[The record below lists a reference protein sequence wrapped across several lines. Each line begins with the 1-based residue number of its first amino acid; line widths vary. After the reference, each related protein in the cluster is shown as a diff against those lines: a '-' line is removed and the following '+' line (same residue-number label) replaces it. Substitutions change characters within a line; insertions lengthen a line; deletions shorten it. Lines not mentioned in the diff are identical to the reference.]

1 MRALWI
7 LIVVLVAGAVALA
20 LLPRNEQET
29 VAAGT
34 PITVPRRTQGTSSVS
49 KAAIASAGGSASGKA
64 APSTPND
71 ASVAPAR
78 AAPAAPPS
86 EAAATPAGA
95 AASAGE
101 SRTTGPRGG
110 LADLGMD
117 RTIPTATVAR
127 GELVRRPDGS
137 ILADGKWPIGGDG
150 SPERPYEV
158 TWDLLLSAKE
168 SYQPR
173 LGEFVI
179 PQRVALLDGAHVRI
193 SGYVAFPIV
202 ASEADECLLM
212 LNQWDGCCIG
222 VPPSPYD
229 GIEAKLVRSQDNSR
243 KHLFL
248 YGTLT
253 GVFHVDPFVQGKWLV
268 GLYTMTEAD
277 LVTDL

>member
-1 MRALWI
+1 
-7 LIVVLVAGAVALA
+7 
-20 LLPRNEQET
+20 
-29 VAAGT
+29 
-34 PITVPRRTQGTSSVS
+34 
-49 KAAIASAGGSASGKA
+49 
-64 APSTPND
+64 
-71 ASVAPAR
+71 
-78 AAPAAPPS
+78 
-86 EAAATPAGA
+86 
-95 AASAGE
+95 
-101 SRTTGPRGG
+101 
-110 LADLGMD
+110 MD
-117 RTIPTATVAR
+117 RTIPTATIGR

-168 SYQPR
+168 TYQPR

-268 GLYTMTEAD
+268 GLYTMTGAD

>member
-7 LIVVLVAGAVALA
+7 LILVLVGGALA
-20 LLPRNEQET
+20 LVVVPRGDTEP
-29 VAAGT
+29 VIVGT
-34 PITVPRRTQGTSSVS
+34 PITIPRGAVE
-49 KAAIASAGGSASGKA
+49 
-64 APSTPND
+64 
-71 ASVAPAR
+71 PAR
-78 AAPAAPPS
+78 ASGSAKPSPVAATSAPAKPAPDVAVPVAAAAPMPSGAPPAS
-86 EAAATPAGA
+86 GAPA
-95 AASAGE
+95 S
-101 SRTTGPRGG
+101 RGG
-110 LADLGMD
+110 LSELGMD
-117 RTIPTATVAR
+117 RTIPTATIAR
-127 GELVRRPDGS
+127 GDLVRRPDGS

-150 SPERPYEV
+150 SPERPYEI

-168 SYQPR
+168 TYQPR

-253 GVFHVDPFVQGKWLV
+253 GVFRVDPFVQGKWLV
-268 GLYTMTEAD
+268 GLYTMTNAD

>member
-7 LIVVLVAGAVALA
+7 LIVVLVTGALA
-20 LLPRNEQET
+20 LAMMPRGET
-29 VAAGT
+29 EAAVAGT
-34 PITVPRRTQGTSSVS
+34 PITIPRRTEQSSSTPPPQAPPTVASSSAAGTASTSLS
-49 KAAIASAGGSASGKA
+49 QSPSAGSGKA
-64 APSTPND
+64 PSGSSSTSPGGGATAAAPG
-71 ASVAPAR
+71 ASV
-78 AAPAAPPS
+78 S
-86 EAAATPAGA
+86 
-95 AASAGE
+95 
-101 SRTTGPRGG
+101 RGG
-110 LADLGMD
+110 LSDLGMD
-117 RTIPTATVAR
+117 RKIATATVAR
-127 GELVRRPDGS
+127 GDLVRRPDGS

-150 SPERPYEV
+150 SPERPYEI

-168 SYQPR
+168 TYQPR

-268 GLYTMTEAD
+268 GLYTMTDAD
-277 LVTDL
+277 LLTDL

>member
-1 MRALWI
+1 VRALWI
-7 LIVVLVAGAVALA
+7 LIVVLVTGALA
-20 LLPRNEQET
+20 LAMMPRGET
-29 VAAGT
+29 EAAVAGT
-34 PITVPRRTQGTSSVS
+34 PITIPRRTEQSSSTPPPQAPPTVASSSAAGTASTSLS
-49 KAAIASAGGSASGKA
+49 QSPSAGSGKA
-64 APSTPND
+64 PSGSSSTSPGEGATAAAPG
-71 ASVAPAR
+71 ASV
-78 AAPAAPPS
+78 S
-86 EAAATPAGA
+86 
-95 AASAGE
+95 
-101 SRTTGPRGG
+101 RGG
-110 LADLGMD
+110 LSDLGMD
-117 RTIPTATVAR
+117 RKIATATVAR
-127 GELVRRPDGS
+127 GDLVRRPDGS

-150 SPERPYEV
+150 SPERPYEI

-168 SYQPR
+168 TYQPR

-268 GLYTMTEAD
+268 GLYTMTDAD
-277 LVTDL
+277 LLTDL

>member
-1 MRALWI
+1 
-7 LIVVLVAGAVALA
+7 
-20 LLPRNEQET
+20 
-29 VAAGT
+29 
-34 PITVPRRTQGTSSVS
+34 
-49 KAAIASAGGSASGKA
+49 
-64 APSTPND
+64 
-71 ASVAPAR
+71 
-78 AAPAAPPS
+78 
-86 EAAATPAGA
+86 
-95 AASAGE
+95 
-101 SRTTGPRGG
+101 
-110 LADLGMD
+110 MD
-117 RTIPTATVAR
+117 RKIATATVAR
-127 GELVRRPDGS
+127 GDLVRRPDGS

-150 SPERPYEV
+150 SPERPYEI

-168 SYQPR
+168 TYQPR

-179 PQRVALLDGAHVRI
+179 PQRVALLDGAYVRI

-268 GLYTMTEAD
+268 GLYTMTDAD
-277 LVTDL
+277 LLTDL

>member
-7 LIVVLVAGAVALA
+7 LIVVLVTGALA
-20 LLPRNEQET
+20 LAMMPRGET
-29 VAAGT
+29 EAAVAGT
-34 PITVPRRTQGTSSVS
+34 PITIPRRTEQSSSTPPPQAPPTVASSSAAGTASTSLS
-49 KAAIASAGGSASGKA
+49 QSPSAGSGKA
-64 APSTPND
+64 PSGSSSTSPGEGATAAAPG
-71 ASVAPAR
+71 ASV
-78 AAPAAPPS
+78 S
-86 EAAATPAGA
+86 
-95 AASAGE
+95 
-101 SRTTGPRGG
+101 RGG
-110 LADLGMD
+110 LSDLGMD
-117 RTIPTATVAR
+117 RKIATATVAR
-127 GELVRRPDGS
+127 GDLVRRPDGS

-150 SPERPYEV
+150 SPERPYEI

-168 SYQPR
+168 TYQPR

-268 GLYTMTEAD
+268 GLYTMTDAD
-277 LVTDL
+277 LLTDL

>member
-1 MRALWI
+1 
-7 LIVVLVAGAVALA
+7 
-20 LLPRNEQET
+20 
-29 VAAGT
+29 
-34 PITVPRRTQGTSSVS
+34 
-49 KAAIASAGGSASGKA
+49 
-64 APSTPND
+64 
-71 ASVAPAR
+71 
-78 AAPAAPPS
+78 
-86 EAAATPAGA
+86 
-95 AASAGE
+95 
-101 SRTTGPRGG
+101 
-110 LADLGMD
+110 MD

-150 SPERPYEV
+150 SPERPYEI

-168 SYQPR
+168 TYQPR

-229 GIEAKLVRSQDNSR
+229 GIEARLVRSQDNSR

-268 GLYTMTEAD
+268 GLYTITDAD
-277 LVTDL
+277 LITDL

>member
-1 MRALWI
+1 VRALWI
-7 LIVVLVAGAVALA
+7 LIAVLVAGAMTLA
-20 LLPRNEQET
+20 MMPRSESE
-29 VAAGT
+29 
-34 PITVPRRTQGTSSVS
+34 P
-49 KAAIASAGGSASGKA
+49 ASAGSPISIPRGAGGAASALASPASRPPATATSASEVA
-64 APSTPND
+64 NAQPNQAPT
-71 ASVAPAR
+71 AVTGA
-78 AAPAAPPS
+78 S
-86 EAAATPAGA
+86 EAAAGPKPAVTGA
-95 AASAGE
+95 PRPAP
-101 SRTTGPRGG
+101 GPPTSRGG
-110 LADLGMD
+110 LSELGME
-117 RTIPTATVAR
+117 RTIPTATVGR

-150 SPERPYEV
+150 SAERPYEV

-168 SYQPR
+168 TYQPR

-202 ASEADECLLM
+202 SSEADECLLM

-268 GLYTMTEAD
+268 GLYTMTGAD